1 MIRRMKLSKDKP
13 PNWWS
18 RTSAPEK
25 MIVAIFLVAI
35 GYVIY
40 RAIAG

>member
-13 PNWWS
+13 PNWWT
-18 RTSAPEK
+18 RTSSPEK
-25 MIVAIFLVAI
+25 MVVAFFLFAM

-40 RAIAG
+40 RAIIG